1 MKKRIPFTSKK
12 AETYRLLSDEDAHR
26 IDGLICTLAM
36 AVTDILELRTVII
49 PASPLNGP
57 DLLAEEMFCDE
68 ANRIHEERLRQ
79 AEFDF

>member
-1 MKKRIPFTSKK
+1 MNKRTPFTSKK
-12 AETYRLLSDEDAHR
+12 AKTYHLLSEEDGHR

-36 AVTDILELRTVII
+36 AVRDILELRTVNI

-68 ANRIHEERLRQ
+68 VNRIHEERLKQ
-79 AEFDF
+79 VEFEF